1 MRERKKL
8 RWSLAAF
15 QILLQTDI
23 SWWRYVCKP
32 SLMILF
38 HFHFMA
44 ACSEQFLDHPLL
56 RLAKP
61 KMGKSSWLSQS
72 DPEVN
77 TNSTGSLSE
86 GKGMR
91 ERMLRG
97 RWIRSQL
104 DGGRDMP
111 RVSSPSYPSGWQGTL
126 LPSITTHTH
135 PSLVRKEEE
144 KKSLP
149 LNDVGCISYL
159 TVGWISSTMWKA
171 FRVKS
176 VSFWYLPIFHF
187 HNVESLQGKKCL
199 LLIFANFPFTAK
211 VGLLPTDLFDITGPD
226 DAARNAKRFER
237 IWEEEKQR
245 CKNSSQKPSLS
256 RSFGF

>member
-1 MRERKKL
+1 
-8 RWSLAAF
+8 
-15 QILLQTDI
+15 
-23 SWWRYVCKP
+23 
-32 SLMILF
+32 
-38 HFHFMA
+38 
-44 ACSEQFLDHPLL
+44 
-56 RLAKP
+56 
-61 KMGKSSWLSQS
+61 
-72 DPEVN
+72 
-77 TNSTGSLSE
+77 
-86 GKGMR
+86 MR

-104 DGGRDMP
+104 DGWRDMP

-135 PSLVRKEEE
+135 TSIFGQKGGGKE
-144 KKSLP
+144 KFASQRCRLHLLP
-149 LNDVGCISYL
+149 HRWLDQL
-159 TVGWISSTMWKA
+159 
-171 FRVKS
+171 
-176 VSFWYLPIFHF
+176 

-226 DAARNAKRFER
+226 DAGRNAKRFER

-256 RSFGF
+256 RSFGL

>member
-8 RWSLAAF
+8 RCSLAAF
-15 QILLQTDI
+15 QILLQTNI

-44 ACSEQFLDHPLL
+44 ACSEHYLDHPLL

-77 TNSTGSLSE
+77 TNSTGSVSE

-97 RWIRSQL
+97 RWMRSQL
-104 DGGRDMP
+104 DGGRDTP

-135 PSLVRKEEE
+135 TSIFGQKGGGKE
-144 KKSLP
+144 KFASQRCRLHLLP
-149 LNDVGCISYL
+149 HRWLDQL
-159 TVGWISSTMWKA
+159 
-171 FRVKS
+171 
-176 VSFWYLPIFHF
+176 
-187 HNVESLQGKKCL
+187 HNVESL
-199 LLIFANFPFTAK
+199 
-211 VGLLPTDLFDITGPD
+211 
-226 DAARNAKRFER
+226 
-237 IWEEEKQR
+237 
-245 CKNSSQKPSLS
+245 
-256 RSFGF
+256 